1 MKRLRAIF
9 FTAAV
14 STFAVAS
21 FANAASA
28 EYQDYVV
35 VFGNPI
41 KSGNAVCLLQSV
53 IDQLLPFAAVV
64 LALIL
69 IIKGFQFVAASAS
82 ANPGKIKEVRDAIFK
97 ILIYGAI
104 VLAAVTILKAAF
116 KFAQELD
123 PSLSFPATCK

>member
-1 MKRLRAIF
+1 MKRFLAIF
-9 FTAAV
+9 SPLAA
-14 STFAVAS
+14 STFIVAAD
-21 FANAASA
+21 FANAALK
-28 EYQDYVV
+28 EVN
-35 VFGNPI
+35 FENPI

-53 IDQLLPFAAVV
+53 IDQLLPFAAIV

-97 ILIYGAI
+97 ILIIGAV

-123 PSLSFPATCK
+123 PSLSFPVTCT